1 MQQRNNT
8 TIFGITMDNKKSI
21 YIALT
26 KIYGVGISVSKSVLR
41 HAKVNYSTKVSDLTE
56 EQVEAIRSV
65 LNRVI
70 QSEDNSGGL
79 LVEDTLRKFVVQ
91 NIKDKTQKR
100 TYEGSR
106 HSRRLPV
113 RGQRTKTNARTRK
126 SRKKSN

>member
-1 MQQRNNT
+1 
-8 TIFGITMDNKKSI
+8 MDNKKSI

-56 EQVEAIRSV
+56 EQVESIRSV